1 MSKKKFLITPSAA
14 THQRLD
20 RFLSEKIKELSRAQI
35 QRLVDKGKVQVNSQ
49 ASKSSQRLRVG
60 DMIEV
65 EFKIPGRQKI
75 QAEDIPLAIIFEDE
89 HVLIIDKASGIVVHP
104 GAGVR
109 QGTLANALLFHYPEL
124 KDIGPEERP
133 GIVHRLDKE
142 TSGLMVIAQ
151 TPRAYVHLQR
161 QFKNKM
167 VDKHYLGLILG
178 KMSPKQGKITWPI
191 GRHPKHG
198 ARVSVKTR
206 KPRPAET
213 RYTVQQEFERFT
225 LLDIQPITGRT
236 HQIRVHLAAAGH
248 PIAGDRRY
256 GRQAVKIDCPRL
268 FLHAHL
274 LSFLHPETDK
284 RVEFSSPLPKDLKI
298 FLNKIEEEA
307 QGSCR

>member
-1 MSKKKFLITPSAA
+1 MSRKKFLVTPSAA
-14 THQRLD
+14 LHQRLD
-20 RFLSEKIKELSRAQI
+20 RFLSGKIKELSRAQI
-35 QRLVDKGKVQVNSQ
+35 QRLVDKGKIQVNGKAAKPSQ
-49 ASKSSQRLRVG
+49 KLRAG
-60 DMIEV
+60 DRVEIE
-65 EFKIPGRQKI
+65 FIIPGPQNI
-75 QAEDIPLAIIFEDE
+75 QGEDIPLSIIFEDE
-89 HVLIIDKASGIVVHP
+89 HILIVDKPSGIVVHP

-142 TSGLMVIAQ
+142 TSGLMVIAH
-151 TPRAYVHLQR
+151 TPRAYVHLQL

-167 VDKHYLGLILG
+167 VNKHYLGLILG
-178 KMSPKQGKITWPI
+178 KMSSKQGKITWPI

-198 ARVSVKTR
+198 SRVSVKTR

-213 RYTVQQEFERFT
+213 RYAVQRAFERFT

-256 GRQAVKIDCPRL
+256 GRQTVKVGCPRL
-268 FLHAHL
+268 FLHAHR
-274 LSFLHPETDK
+274 LSFIHPETNR
-284 RVEFSSPLPKDLKI
+284 RVEFTSPLPEDLKN
-298 FLNKIEEEA
+298 FLHKIEGEG
-307 QGSCR
+307 QDSRF

>member
-1 MSKKKFLITPSAA
+1 MHKKKFLVTHPSD
-14 THQRLD
+14 TNQRLD
-20 RFLSEKIKELSRAQI
+20 RFLSEKIKELSRAQT
-35 QRLVDKGKVQVNSQ
+35 QRLVDTGNVQVNKKTV
-49 ASKSSQRLRVG
+49 KSSQKLRIG
-60 DMIEV
+60 DRVEV
-65 EFKIPGRQKI
+65 EFKIPGPLKI
-75 QAEDIPLAIIFEDE
+75 QAEDIPLTIISEDKQF
-89 HVLIIDKASGIVVHP
+89 LIIDKPSGLVVHP

-109 QGTLANALLFHYPEL
+109 QGTLANALLFHYPEI

-142 TSGLMVIAQ
+142 TSGLMVIAR
-151 TPRAYVHLQR
+151 TPRAFVHLQR

-178 KMSPKQGKITWPI
+178 KMSSKQGKITWPI

-213 RYTVQQEFERFT
+213 RYAVQQVFERFT

-248 PIAGDRRY
+248 PIVGDRRY
-256 GRQAVKIDCPRL
+256 GRQPVKIRSPRL
-268 FLHAHL
+268 FLHAHR
-274 LSFLHPETDK
+274 LSFLHPETNK
-284 RVEFSSPLPKDLKI
+284 RVEFTSPLPEDLKN
-298 FLNKIEEEA
+298 FLNKIEEQA
-307 QGSCR
+307 QESC